1 MNLPLLK
8 DNLDGFL
15 NVCGAIPRSLEELLK
30 LIIEAFG
37 LSPSRWRLAGRKI
50 FNDSLSAGRKLVG
63 LHDCLYVG
71 GFASLLSQNSY
82 CATLRITLV
91 L

>member
-1 MNLPLLK
+1 M
-8 DNLDGFL
+8 
-15 NVCGAIPRSLEELLK
+15 
-30 LIIEAFG
+30 
-37 LSPSRWRLAGRKI
+37 WAGRKI
-50 FNDSLSAGRKLVG
+50 SDDSLSSDRKLM
-63 LHDCLYVG
+63 DLYMG

>member
-1 MNLPLLK
+1 MSWK
-8 DNLDGFL
+8 KMF
-15 NVCGAIPRSLEELLK
+15 S
-30 LIIEAFG
+30 
-37 LSPSRWRLAGRKI
+37 
-50 FNDSLSAGRKLVG
+50 DSLFMGRKLGG

-71 GFASLLSQNSY
+71 GFTSLLSQNSY